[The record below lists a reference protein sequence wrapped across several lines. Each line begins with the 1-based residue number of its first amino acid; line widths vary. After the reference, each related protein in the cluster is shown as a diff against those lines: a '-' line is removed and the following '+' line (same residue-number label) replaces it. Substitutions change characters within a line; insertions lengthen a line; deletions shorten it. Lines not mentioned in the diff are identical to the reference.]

1 MQAER
6 GEEWVEGVVPTSDE
20 LLAEVA
26 HDLRGYLTVIKGYAQ
41 LVEADAFPE
50 PETLREV
57 SRRISR
63 TCSLMTEL
71 LETCLD
77 LELTGHSST
86 ASQLIDPAAVL
97 RECISFHGAAARSKA
112 ILVQARMS
120 ALPHLLLD
128 GASLRRIVGN
138 LLANAIKY
146 TPCGRQVSLH
156 ARVARSSLVVEVE
169 DEGPGLARQEIPAI
183 FRRRQRGSTKPTAG
197 ERSDG
202 LGLAIVRRL
211 VHTLHGEVRV
221 HARPGGG
228 TVFAVILPVTRIA
241 A

>member
-6 GEEWVEGVVPTSDE
+6 GGEWAAVVPSSDE

-50 PETLREV
+50 REALHDV

-77 LELTGHSST
+77 LELAGRPATVG
-86 ASQLIDPAAVL
+86 QLIDPAAVL
-97 RECISFHGAAARSKA
+97 SECVSFHSAAARSKA
-112 ILVQARMS
+112 IVLQARLS
-120 ALPHLLLD
+120 ALPLLLLD
-128 GASLRRIVGN
+128 GACLRRIVGN

-146 TPCGRQVSLH
+146 TPCGRRVSLH
-156 ARVARSSLVVEVE
+156 ARIVRGSLLIEVE
-169 DEGPGLARQEIPAI
+169 DEGPGLARQEIPTI
-183 FRRRQRGSTKPTAG
+183 FQRRQRGSSTPTAG

-211 VHTLHGEVRV
+211 VHSLHGEVKV

-228 TVFAVILPVTRIA
+228 TVFTVMVPVTRIA